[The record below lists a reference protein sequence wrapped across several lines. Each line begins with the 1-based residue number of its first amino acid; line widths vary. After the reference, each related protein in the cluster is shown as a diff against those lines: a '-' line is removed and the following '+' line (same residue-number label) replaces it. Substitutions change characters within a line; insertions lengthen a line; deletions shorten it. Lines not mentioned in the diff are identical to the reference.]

1 MPKLF
6 SLFKSIPLIKQ
17 DSDVR
22 TILMLVSVFF
32 VFMVVSSLN
41 RYYSFYSSY
50 DQGLFNQLFW
60 NSIHG
65 HLFQGSL
72 SSGQSSAVLD
82 EGQIATAAYYH
93 LGQHFVLDF
102 LLWLPIYALFPD
114 GATLVI
120 LQITLITT
128 AGIVLFALSRH
139 YLPCSIAVLI
149 TASFYGSIAVIA
161 PSLGNF
167 YEACQIPL
175 FVFSL
180 LLALAKRRWRLFW
193 LFVALTLGIR
203 EDTGFIIFSIGAYLV
218 LIRRNF
224 RLGLAL
230 CLLSFS
236 YVALATNV
244 LMPLFSNDSS
254 RLYVKSYFHRYVQY
268 IQGDPTTLQLLWSI
282 ISHPKELAVSLLT
295 PFDRRIEY
303 FLLQWLPLAF
313 IPALSPAAWVL
324 TAFPLLELLLQN
336 SDKALS
342 VSIRY
347 ALNVVPGLF
356 YGAIL
361 WWSHHQHQFKPRFRR
376 FWKGCITLSILLAIT
391 TNGQGA
397 FYFLIPDFGQPALYI
412 SLSRQWEHA
421 SQIQALMNLIPPQAS
436 VSATAFL
443 IPHLSGRR
451 EIIELANERLPS
463 LMIRNDE
470 GAITSVDYVLADL
483 WRLQRYQVVRK
494 PDRQRLQALVP
505 LIDTLIA
512 QQKYGILHI
521 QDKVVL
527 LQKAMTSSPQAQTD
541 WLKLRSELK

>member
-1 MPKLF
+1 M
-6 SLFKSIPLIKQ
+6 
-17 DSDVR
+17 
-22 TILMLVSVFF
+22 VFF
-32 VFMVVSSLN
+32 SLN

-60 NSIHG
+60 NSLHG

-72 SSGQSSAVLD
+72 SSGQSSAVLND
-82 EGQIATAAYYH
+82 GQIVTASYYH

-102 LLWLPIYALFPD
+102 LLWLPIYALFPHS
-114 GATLVI
+114 ATLVI
-120 LQITLITT
+120 LQTTLITA

-139 YLPCSIAVLI
+139 YLPFSIAVLI
-149 TASFYGSIAVIA
+149 IASFYGSIAVMA
-161 PSLGNF
+161 PSFGNF

-193 LFVALTLGIR
+193 FFVALTLGIR
-203 EDTGFIIFSIGAYLV
+203 EDTGLIIFSIGVYLI
-218 LIRRNF
+218 LIRRYF

-236 YVALATNV
+236 YIALVTNV

-254 RLYVKSYFHRYVQY
+254 RLYVKSYFNQYAQYVQ
-268 IQGDPTTLQLLWSI
+268 GDAPTTLQLLWSI
-282 ISHPKELAVSLLT
+282 ISHPKELAVSLLF
-295 PFDRRIEY
+295 PFDRRVEY

-313 IPALSPAAWVL
+313 VSVLSPATWVL
-324 TAFPLLELLLQN
+324 TAFPLLELLLQR

-342 VSIRY
+342 INIRY

-361 WWSHHQHQFKPRFRR
+361 WWSSHQHQFKPRFRR
-376 FWKGCITLSILLAIT
+376 FWRGCIALSILIAIT

-397 FYFLIPDFGQPALYI
+397 FYFLIPDFGQPKLYI

-421 SQIQALMNLIPPQAS
+421 SHIQALINLIPPQAS

-463 LMIRNDE
+463 LMIRNDKGE
-470 GAITSVDYVLADL
+470 ITSVHYILADL
-483 WRLQRYQVVRK
+483 WHLQRYQAVRK

-512 QQKYGILHI
+512 QQKYGILDV

-527 LQKAMTSSPQAQTD
+527 LQKATTSSPQAQTD